1 MGWLCY
7 DIYTSPKKE
16 CDRLLNYEDENII
29 QETLGSCMK
38 GNVYYAA
45 VSRTNKTT
53 NTNIVFAAVFRTFYS
68 PRAKKEPNFGYK
80 DMDETM
86 HPYYYDFPEKYF
98 KLLTPTDNKYAI
110 EWRQR
115 VYKNIEAKK
124 NLAKIKYGDKIQFKS
139 PIETTSG
146 VKIGD
151 TIIIEKKRGY
161 FLRNGY
167 WKWPKK
173 WIPAEFEIIKNK

>member
-7 DIYTSPKKE
+7 DIYTSPKQE
-16 CDRLLNYEDENII
+16 CDRILNYKGENGI
-29 QETLGSCMK
+29 QEVLASYMK
-38 GNVYYAA
+38 GNIYYA
-45 VSRTNKTT
+45 VVHQKTEKRDC
-53 NTNIVFAAVFRTFYS
+53 NFAAVFLTYYS
-68 PRAKKEPNFGYK
+68 PKARNGYNFGYK

-86 HPYYYDFPEKYF
+86 CPYYYDFPEKYF

-115 VYKNIEAKK
+115 VSENIEAKK

-151 TIIIEKKRGY
+151 TIIIEKKKGY

-167 WKWPKK
+167 WRWPKK